1 MTVFRLDDTFS
12 GHTFPQCLVEL
23 TENVPPP
30 KCYQPA
36 HATSVTS
43 CELCMN
49 VCHKELLTVVVGY
62 EQVTSAWL
70 VAQDGP
76 AVAMSVSYFSSAE
89 HCLVV

>member
-1 MTVFRLDDTFS
+1 
-12 GHTFPQCLVEL
+12 
-23 TENVPPP
+23 
-30 KCYQPA
+30 
-36 HATSVTS
+36 
-43 CELCMN
+43 MN

-76 AVAMSVSYFSSAE
+76 AVAMSVCSSAE

>member
-1 MTVFRLDDTFS
+1 
-12 GHTFPQCLVEL
+12 
-23 TENVPPP
+23 
-30 KCYQPA
+30 
-36 HATSVTS
+36 
-43 CELCMN
+43 MN